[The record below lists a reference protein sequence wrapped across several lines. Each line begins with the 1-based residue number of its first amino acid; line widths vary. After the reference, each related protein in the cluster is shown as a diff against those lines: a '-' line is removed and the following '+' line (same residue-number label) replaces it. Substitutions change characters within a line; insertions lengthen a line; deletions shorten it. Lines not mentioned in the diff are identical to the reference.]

1 MVAPTQD
8 RRIRRPEPPRR
19 APKTALPWPLNVYQT
34 AVGKKWVMALTG
46 LGLIGFVIAHMA
58 GNLKLYLGAEDI
70 YHYGEFL
77 RDMGEPLVPR
87 THLLWILRLGLIA
100 MFALHIHSAY
110 TLTRMNQASSGS
122 AGAISG
128 QKSYDGGQ
136 EFAAASF
143 ASRSMRWTGIIVGLY
158 LLFHLADL
166 TWGWTSDEWV
176 RGDVYNNVV
185 DSFQR
190 WPVAIIYIAA
200 NVALAIHI
208 FHGAWSMFQ
217 SLGVTSPQYNH
228 LRRYVAYGISA
239 VILVGNVSFPIAVLT
254 GIVDHVEPT
263 YLEEASALLGLI

>member
-1 MVAPTQD
+1 M
-8 RRIRRPEPPRR
+8 RRPEPPRR
-19 APKTALPWPLNVYQT
+19 TAKRALPWPLNLYQT

-46 LGLIGFVIAHMA
+46 LGLIGFVVAHLA

-70 YHYGEFL
+70 FHYGEFL

-87 THLLWILRLGLIA
+87 THLLWILRFGLIG
-100 MFALHIHSAY
+100 MFALHIHSAV
-110 TLTRMNQASSGS
+110 TLTRMNQVSNRG
-122 AGAISG
+122 GYEG
-128 QKSYDGGQ
+128 QD
-136 EFAAASF
+136 FAAANF
-143 ASRSMRWTGIIVGLY
+143 ASRSMRWTGTIVGLY

-190 WPVAIIYIAA
+190 WPVALIYIAA

-263 YLEEASALLGLI
+263 YLNEEALALLALI